1 MAEKITLE
9 DQVKTLQRQ
18 FGGLVKLV
26 KDLKTSVE
34 ALEKKTVPNKQ
45 DEVKEIME
53 AQRIVDEILVAN
65 SDAIKR
71 INKEIEELTKNNQHF
86 PRDTSENDT
95 RFEKTSMNGRIDEV
109 VKTGRKRCRY
119 FNRGFCKF
127 TTKCRFVHTKQVCK
141 DHIKNMKC
149 ENKDCLDRHPKVC
162 KWLSSVSGCTRTD
175 CEYLHVTLATSD
187 KQTTEYKCVSC
198 KGVWK
203 ERACVIQHMINQ
215 KQVHFCLNCDD
226 WVQKKEKVFD
236 KGWTLLDQDGFL
248 RTGI

>member
-1 MAEKITLE
+1 MAEKIPIE

-18 FGGLVKLV
+18 FGGLVKLA

-34 ALEKKTVPNKQ
+34 ALEKKTVPNKK
-45 DEVKEIME
+45 DEVKLIME
-53 AQRIVDEILVAN
+53 TQRIVGEIIVAN

-86 PRDTSENDT
+86 
-95 RFEKTSMNGRIDEV
+95 

-119 FNRGFCKF
+119 FNRGYCKF

-141 DHIKNMKC
+141 DHIQNMKC
-149 ENKDCLDRHPKVC
+149 ENKDCLDRHPRVC
-162 KWLSSVSGCTRTD
+162 KWLSSVSECTRTD

-198 KGVWK
+198 KGVWTDK
-203 ERACVIQHMINQ
+203 VCVIQHMINRQ
-215 KQVHFCLNCDD
+215 QVHFCLNCDD
-226 WVQKKEKVFD
+226 
-236 KGWTLLDQDGFL
+236 QDGFL